1 MTINHIL
8 NYLLNSDLCGFLIA
22 AFTLIYLP
30 IFVYGFILGFYS
42 DDLEEIEN
50 TFLYTIAPL
59 ALRIVILIGIYFY
72 LINVITYLPNQE
84 LFTANLIN
92 N

>member
-8 NYLLNSDLCGFLIA
+8 NYLLNADLCSFLIA
-22 AFTLIYLP
+22 AFALIYLP
-30 IFVYGFILGFYS
+30 IFVYGFVLGFYS
-42 DDLEEIEN
+42 DDLEDIEN
-50 TFLYTIAPL
+50 TLLYTIAPL

-72 LINVITYLPNQE
+72 LINIITFLPNQE